1 VKTRTTL
8 AAETAAPRPLGRL
21 DATLERVIRGI
32 ALAFQVG
39 AAAVYLAVSLR
50 PSAWRQVAD
59 TSPAGA
65 TCMWVFAIC
74 FPMIWPAGLWLEYG
88 HFYDRSARR
97 DFRKLGLIGHIGAL
111 AVAVTGASASPY
123 RVALWIVIGAV
134 AVTAHV
140 TWTAW
145 MQTRLLP
152 DEDQAVIDA
161 ILSKEA
167 AQRAAVFD
175 ASQREQRRERLAA
188 VIADLGYTLTD
199 APAQSAKPADPPAAK
214 WTVPAG
220 KHAPYVYFIRN
231 GNRMKIGTT
240 TDLRRRIRTLAL
252 RAENIA
258 LLFEGG
264 QSREREFHKQFAEH
278 RIGTTEWFAC
288 EGTLAE
294 FVHERTALIAEGGKL
309 K

>member
-1 VKTRTTL
+1 MTT
-8 AAETAAPRPLGRL
+8 APQPLGRL
-21 DATLERVIRGI
+21 DSTLEHVIRGI
-32 ALAFQVG
+32 AWVSQAG
-39 AAAVYLAVSLR
+39 AAAFYLAVALR
-50 PSAWRQVAD
+50 PSAWRSVLNEN
-59 TSPAGA
+59 PVGVY
-65 TCMWVFAIC
+65 CMWLYAIC
-74 FPMIWPAGLWLEYG
+74 FTMVGAATLWLEG
-88 HFYDRSARR
+88 RQFYDRSAQRGC
-97 DFRKLGLIGHIGAL
+97 RKMGLVCHLGLLLIA
-111 AVAVTGASASPY
+111 AAAASESPY
-123 RVALWIVIGAV
+123 RIALWIVIGMV
-134 AVTAHV
+134 ALAANA
-140 TWTAW
+140 TWASW

-161 ILSKEA
+161 ILSREA

-175 ASQREQRRERLAA
+175 ASQREQRHARLTA
-188 VIADLGYTLTD
+188 VVESLGYALTD
-199 APAQSAKPADPPAAK
+199 DPAKPSKPANPPAAK

-240 TDLRRRIRTLAL
+240 TELKRRIRTLAL

-278 RIGTTEWFAC
+278 RIGNTEWFAY

-294 FVHERTALIAEGGKL
+294 FVHERTVLISEGGKL

>member
-1 VKTRTTL
+1 MI
-8 AAETAAPRPLGRL
+8 TAPQQLGRL

-39 AAAVYLAVSLR
+39 AAAVYLTMSLR

-59 TSPAGA
+59 TTPAGGA
-65 TCMWVFAIC
+65 CMWAFAVC
-74 FPMIWPAGLWLEYG
+74 FPMVWAAGLWLEYG
-88 HFYDRSARR
+88 HFYDRSARS
-97 DFRKLGLIGHIGAL
+97 DFRKLGLIGHVGAL
-111 AVAVTGASASPY
+111 AVAVVGASASSY
-123 RVALWIVIGAV
+123 RIALWIVIGAV
-134 AVTAHV
+134 AVTASI

-161 ILSKEA
+161 LLSREA

-188 VIADLGYTLTD
+188 VMAGLGYTLTD
-199 APAQSAKPADPPAAK
+199 APAQPAAPADVPAAK

-258 LLFEGG
+258 LLFEGD
-264 QSREREFHKQFAEH
+264 QRREREFHKQFAEQ
-278 RIGTTEWFAC
+278 RIGTTEWFAY
-288 EGTLAE
+288 EGDLAD
-294 FVHERTALIAEGGKL
+294 FVHERTALIAEEGKS